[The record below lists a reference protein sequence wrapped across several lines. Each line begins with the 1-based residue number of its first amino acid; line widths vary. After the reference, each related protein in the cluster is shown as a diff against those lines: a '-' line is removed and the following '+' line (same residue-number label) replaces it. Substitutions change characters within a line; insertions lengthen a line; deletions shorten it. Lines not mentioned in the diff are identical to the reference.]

1 MNKNE
6 EVYNNIRW
14 SCVTKDN
21 RRFDQNTKREITEE
35 INYLVS
41 LLRCKYNIKNIYI
54 SSYESSE
61 NS

>member
-21 RRFDQNTKREITEE
+21 RRFDQNTKHEITEE

-41 LLRCKYNIKNIYI
+41 LLRCKYNIIIGLNNDFIC
-54 SSYESSE
+54 
-61 NS
+61 